1 MKFLD
6 YEHSKKFSEL
16 QLSDYSWIN
25 THDKKNMTILFLI
38 SASGELHEAI
48 LPYFTT
54 AGLNVEEMKQDRGNS
69 VEITTML
76 NLAAA
81 LYDDSQ
87 AFYISDLSKLDKNML
102 QLALNAM
109 QYRYSPSAP
118 LRYEA
123 QQTHSIINE
132 NEAETKQYYGLTNFA
147 SYIQEK
153 GLDFDKRKLSVYR
166 ERGLLPQ
173 PAVQVGR
180 NNGWSVEQIDKWI
193 EKYNKNEVVTRYG
206 IDKDE

>member
-1 MKFLD
+1 MEFLN

-25 THDKKNMTILFLI
+25 TNDKKNMSILFLI
-38 SASGELHEAI
+38 SASDELHEAI

-54 AGLNVEEMKQDRGNS
+54 AGLNVEEMKKDREKP
-69 VEITTML
+69 VEIITL
-76 NLAAA
+76 LSLAVA

-87 AFYISDLSKLDKNML
+87 AFYMSDLSKLDKNML

-109 QYRYSPSAP
+109 QYRYSPSDSF
-118 LRYEA
+118 LQYEV
-123 QQTHSIINE
+123 QQTHSIIDE
-132 NEAETKQYYGLTNFA
+132 AEAETKQYYGLTNF
-147 SYIQEK
+147 SDYVQEK
-153 GLDFDKRKLSVYR
+153 GLDFDKKKLSVYR
-166 ERGLLPQ
+166 ERGLLPK

-193 EKYNKNEVVTRYG
+193 EKYNKNEIVNRYG
-206 IDKDE
+206 RDKK

>member
-1 MKFLD
+1 MEFLN

-25 THDKKNMTILFLI
+25 TNDKENMAILFLI
-38 SASGELHEAI
+38 SASDELHEAI

-54 AGLNVEEMKQDRGNS
+54 AGLNVEEMKQDKENS
-69 VEITTML
+69 LEITTML

-87 AFYISDLSKLDKNML
+87 AFYISDLSNLDKNML

-109 QYRYSPSAP
+109 QYRYSPSVP
-118 LRYEA
+118 FRYEA

-132 NEAETKQYYGLTNFA
+132 NEAETKQYYGLTNF
-147 SYIQEK
+147 SDYVQEK

-166 ERGLLPQ
+166 ERGLLPK

-180 NNGWSVEQIDKWI
+180 NNGWSKEQIDEWI
-193 EKYNKNEVVTRYG
+193 DKYNKDEIVSRYG
-206 IDKDE
+206 RDKK